1 MASTA
6 ATSPGIVNS
15 LYPAE
20 QQRNHIPTMDIQN
33 DGMTTPDEI
42 FSQLDQGAS
51 ESFDLYQNCMQ
62 PTNSIEDINL
72 NLAMEPTT
80 GISQILPNYEIT
92 TQLSVPTREAA
103 YRVELPPRFHESN
116 PSRYVETAAAEAA
129 RQLRQGFIRRKQ
141 KGNRDSNL
149 SIISYNSADTDISV
163 NTKHSSMTSLESQ
176 SSRSSRKFCPQRSS
190 GSSISL
196 KKTHGRSSSL
206 SVASNPPSEIL
217 CTYPN
222 CTTTFTRE
230 PDRARHEASKH
241 NSRPSFTCLL
251 HTCAKSCQDDC
262 KNRQHN
268 LPYYNARAD
277 KMKEHLEKEHGWSLR
292 QRDIP
297 TSFLKPYERH
307 QRGWRCRVCKADL
320 GSWHDKEC
328 DIEAHPEHCMEDLH
342 ISFKRM
348 SVEEPGN
355 QGLKK
360 LGSADTDKALP
371 ETPLDFGDD
380 EYWTTEFL
388 DGLDL
393 FSSSDACM

>member
-6 ATSPGIVNS
+6 ATSPGAVNS

-20 QQRNHIPTMDIQN
+20 RQRNHIPMMDIRN
-33 DGMTTPDEI
+33 NGMTAPAEI
-42 FSQLDQGAS
+42 IPRLDQGAS
-51 ESFDLYQNCMQ
+51 ESFGLYRNSMQ
-62 PTNSIEDINL
+62 PTNSIEDINV

-80 GISQILPNYEIT
+80 SIFQILPNYET
-92 TQLSVPTREAA
+92 TTRLSMPIQEAA
-103 YRVELPPRFHESN
+103 YCAELPPRFHEPK
-116 PSRYVETAAAEAA
+116 PSLHVDTAAAEAT
-129 RQLRQGFIRRKQ
+129 RQLRQGLNGRKQ

-149 SIISYNSADTDISV
+149 SISSYNSADTDISV

-217 CTYPN
+217 CAHPN

-230 PDRARHEASKH
+230 SDRARHEASKH
-241 NSRPSFTCLL
+241 NSRPSYTCLL

-268 LPYYNARAD
+268 LPYHNARPD
-277 KMKEHLEKEHGWSLR
+277 KMKEHLEKEHGWSLK
-292 QRDIP
+292 QGDIP
-297 TSFLKPYERH
+297 KSFLKPYERH
-307 QRGWRCRVCKADL
+307 QRGWVCRICKIDI

-328 DIEAHPEHCMEDLH
+328 DIEAHSEHCTEGLQT
-342 ISFKRM
+342 SFKRM

-371 ETPLDFGDD
+371 ETPLEICDD
-380 EYWTTEFL
+380 EVWTTEFL
-388 DGLDL
+388 DEPDF
-393 FSSSDACM
+393 FSSSDACR